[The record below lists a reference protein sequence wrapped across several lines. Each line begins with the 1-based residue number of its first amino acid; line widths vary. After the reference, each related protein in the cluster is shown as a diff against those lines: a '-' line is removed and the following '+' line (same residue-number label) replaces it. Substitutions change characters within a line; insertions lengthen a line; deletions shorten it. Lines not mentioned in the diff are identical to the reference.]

1 MTLNNN
7 NKIFQATFEN
17 VVELSL
23 QKVEDDDNEL
33 INFIKRHRLKSPKPR
48 EVEYNLA
55 GQPLGRLSFEKKKK
69 VVKPQFFFSFTP

>member
-55 GQPLGRLSFEKKKK
+55 GQPLHGQVIDIS
-69 VVKPQFFFSFTP
+69 

>member
-23 QKVEDDDNEL
+23 QKVEEDDNEL

-55 GQPLGRLSFEKKKK
+55 GQPLHGQVIDISLL
-69 VVKPQFFFSFTP
+69 FFNPNYLP